1 MQSLQTAGLDFGSGA
16 PKICVPLTSPA
27 LPALTGELS
36 AAQALPADLY
46 EWRADAFSGDWAP
59 ALNLLRERAR
69 RPVLCTLRTK
79 GQGGGSGLDPAG
91 YEEALSGLMGAEGAF
106 QLIDIELACGGE
118 RVRGLV
124 EQAHARGLGAV
135 VSYHD
140 FAATPEKAQMV
151 RLLGEMKS
159 LGADL
164 PKLAVMPACPGDVLA
179 LMEATLEASLVLGP
193 VVTMSMGALGRISR
207 VCGELTGSCMTFGA
221 GVRASAPGQLGAR
234 ALRDMLDNCTL
245 CHREGEG
252 QAYEK

>member
-16 PKICVPLTSPA
+16 PKICVPLTSPG
-27 LPALTGELS
+27 LPALARELD
-36 AAQALPADLY
+36 AVQALPADLY

-59 ALNLLRERAR
+59 ALDLLRERAR
-69 RPVLCTLRTK
+69 RPVLCTLRTR

-91 YEEALSGLMGAEGAF
+91 YEQALSGLIGAGGAF

-118 RVRGLV
+118 RVRRLV

-221 GVRASAPGQLGAR
+221 GVRASAPGQIQAR